1 MTTVAH
7 ISDIHLAPL
16 PPVRFRDLL
25 GKRIT
30 GFLNW
35 QFTRQ
40 KTLAGEGLTNLV
52 RHMREQHPDFVA
64 VTGDLTNLAL
74 DAEINTAFNWL
85 QTIGEPDR
93 VAVSPG
99 NHDAYVPGALGR
111 AMKRWGGYVEG
122 ETVSARAFPFVRRI
136 GDVAVVS
143 CSSAIPSP
151 PWMANGRFS
160 ANQAARLARILKLL
174 GDGGYFR
181 VVLIHHPPD
190 KESFHPRLGL
200 WGSKRFREVIAAH
213 GAELILHGHTHKSSM
228 HAVAGPGGE
237 VPVVGVA
244 AAGAAQDAAHGD
256 DPGRYNLFKIE
267 RVGTAWSCTMRE
279 FGFQRLGTEIVLRL
293 QMRIY

>member
-1 MTTVAH
+1 MITLAH

-16 PPVRFRDLL
+16 PPVRFVDLL

-35 QFTRQ
+35 RFTRAR
-40 KTLAGEGLTNLV
+40 TLAGEGLTNLV
-52 RHMREQHPDFVA
+52 RHLREQNPDFVA

-74 DAEINTAFNWL
+74 DAEINTAYNWL
-85 QTIGEPDR
+85 QTVGDPDR
-93 VAVSPG
+93 VVVSPG
-99 NHDAYVPGALGR
+99 NHDAYVPGALKR
-111 AMKRWGGYVEG
+111 AMERWGAYVQG
-122 ETVSARAFPFVRRI
+122 ETISTRAFPFVRRV
-136 GDVAVVS
+136 GDVAIVS

-160 ANQAARLARILKLL
+160 ASQAARLARVLKLL

-200 WGSKRFREVIAAH
+200 WGSKGFREVIAEH

-228 HAVAGPGGE
+228 HAVPGPKGE

-256 DPGRYNLFKIE
+256 DPGRYNLFRIE
-267 RVGTAWSCTMRE
+267 RQGTAWSCTMRE
-279 FGFQRLGTEIVLRL
+279 YGFQRLGTEIVLRL